1 MTWEILTGLMTL
13 CGSLIAIFNIVTKLN
28 RTITSL
34 ENAVHNLKDSVDAQ
48 SEKNRTFYEKIGNHE
63 TRLSLLETES
73 GRKEA

>member
-48 SEKNRTFYEKIGNHE
+48 SEKNRMFYEKIGNHE